1 MAWEDG
7 VLTETWPGALT
18 EKWDGPC
25 NICYLFQLSYVF
37 TSWTDA
43 LEEWMADRCKLKVD
57 RWVGVESEEADGL
70 QVLFFAGTKSDWL
83 VQARVAGGDC
93 KTPLERRNWDEQV
106 YRTLSKY
113 TTP

>member
-43 LEEWMADRCKLKVD
+43 LEEWMADRGKLKVD
-57 RWVGVESEEADGL
+57 RWVGVESEEADGV
-70 QVLFFAGTKSDWL
+70 QV
-83 VQARVAGGDC
+83 
-93 KTPLERRNWDEQV
+93 
-106 YRTLSKY
+106 RTLLCRYKEWLTGPGKSGWWWLQNS
-113 TTP
+113 TWTQELGWTGS